1 MRGIMT
7 KMYGKLIT
15 GLIKDVKRTTQ
26 MTGAN
31 MTIVGRDW
39 RYRKDVM
46 RSIIIGLAWGTNT
59 GR

>member
-1 MRGIMT
+1 MT